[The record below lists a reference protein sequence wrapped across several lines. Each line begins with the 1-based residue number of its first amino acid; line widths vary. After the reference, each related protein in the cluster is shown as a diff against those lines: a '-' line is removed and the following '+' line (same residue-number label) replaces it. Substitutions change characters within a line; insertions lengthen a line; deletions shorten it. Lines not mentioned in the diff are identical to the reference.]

1 VLRDRDDRA
10 FGRLYDRHTPVL
22 YGLAL
27 RLLGGDESAAQ
38 DVVHET
44 WMRAVPR
51 LSAFRWEATLRTW
64 LGAFVVRVAREMERR
79 SGREPLPLLDD
90 AVGSDDARL
99 RGVFD
104 RVDLERAIAEL
115 PPGFRQVLVLHDVE
129 GFTHQEIAGLLDIVP
144 GTSKSQL
151 ARARAALRRALGA
164 PTGG

>member
-10 FGRLYDRHTPVL
+10 FGRLYDRHTAAL

-27 RLLGGDESAAQ
+27 RLVGGDEAAAQ
-38 DVVHET
+38 DAVHEA

-51 LSAFRWEATLRTW
+51 LAEFRWEASLRTW
-64 LGAFVVRVAREMERR
+64 LGAFVVRLARERWRR
-79 SGREPLPLLDD
+79 LAAEPLPLPDHGT
-90 AVGSDDARL
+90 ATDDARL

-104 RVDLERAIAEL
+104 RVDLERAIAAL
-115 PPGFRQVLVLHDVE
+115 PDGFRQVLVLHDVE
-129 GFTHQEIAGLLDIVP
+129 GFTHEEIAGLLDIVP